1 MSDLG
6 VRTEATGQKLAQ
18 NEDNLRLTES
28 ERNGIIE
35 KTKPNEPSELWIDLR
50 RQKVQLTNLAYSE
63 NLILRIHAILGKY
76 QNSYMN
82 QVDENVRNQLEKL
95 VSGETTGWGNA
106 DKDKIFVQS
115 GGERLAT
122 DSWH

>member
-1 MSDLG
+1 
-6 VRTEATGQKLAQ
+6 
-18 NEDNLRLTES
+18 
-28 ERNGIIE
+28 
-35 KTKPNEPSELWIDLR
+35 
-50 RQKVQLTNLAYSE
+50 
-63 NLILRIHAILGKY
+63 
-76 QNSYMN
+76 MN